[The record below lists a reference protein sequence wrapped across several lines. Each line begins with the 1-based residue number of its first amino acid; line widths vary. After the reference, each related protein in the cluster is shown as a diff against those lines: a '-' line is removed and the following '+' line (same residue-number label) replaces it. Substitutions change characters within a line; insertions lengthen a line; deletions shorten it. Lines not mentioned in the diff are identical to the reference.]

1 MWNGSKVCVL
11 AHADCSVV
19 TLTRRGFWKLASVLR
34 GGLFL
39 TGGVASAMAL
49 YYAREF
55 LGVFVQE

>member
-1 MWNGSKVCVL
+1 MCVRWR
-11 AHADCSVV
+11 ADCSVV

-39 TGGVASAMAL
+39 TGGAASATKLAAEC
-49 YYAREF
+49 YAREF